1 MNIFLI
7 GYRCTGK
14 TSVGRC
20 LANRL
25 GRSFVDTDLELVKE
39 QGVKISDIVSK
50 RG

>member
-20 LANRL
+20 LASRL
-25 GRSFVDTDLELVKE
+25 GRSFVDTDVMDVGTVCNTII
-39 QGVKISDIVSK
+39 QKIK
-50 RG
+50 G